1 MNKNYWGV
9 YDYKESDTF
18 RPTQEERIHQNHPF
32 GKTICTRSDS
42 CCIIESGGGE
52 EFNGSI

>member
-18 RPTQEERIHQNHPF
+18 RPTKEERIHKEHPF
-32 GKTICTRSDS
+32 GKTICTSSDS
-42 CCIIESGGGE
+42 CCIIESGGGR
-52 EFNGSI
+52 I